1 MNVFADA
8 HTALVVVAKMT
19 ALGLLICSLEFLR
32 RPQSLDDASLM
43 SWPITRLRHRRLAGG
58 PLGASLDVA
67 VRYPSVLAVLAVRAA
82 LAVAVLVLPGPFAV
96 SPVLTVPLA
105 LTSLLI
111 LLHSSYGL
119 DGADQMLWILVGG
132 LALVTLSNTA
142 GASRIYLWFVALQA
156 CLSYFVAGVAKLSA
170 RGWRDGSFLVAIAQT
185 SMYGHQRI
193 SAFLAARRHTAIAIS
208 WLIILWESMFPI
220 VLVAPPPIAAA
231 LLCVGVAF
239 HFVNAV
245 VMGLNTF
252 FLAFVAT
259 YPAIAFC
266 VESRGF

>member
-1 MNVFADA
+1 VNVFSDA
-8 HTALVVVAKMT
+8 HTALLVVAKMA
-19 ALGLLICSLEFLR
+19 ALGLLICSLEYLR
-32 RPQSLDDASLM
+32 RPHTLGDAGLM
-43 SWPITRLRHRRLAGG
+43 SWPVTRLRHRRLASG

-67 VRYPSVLAVLAVRAA
+67 VRYPSVLGVLAVRAA
-82 LAVAVLVLPGPFAV
+82 LAAAVLLLPGPLAV
-96 SPVLTVPLA
+96 SPALTIPLA
-105 LTSLLI
+105 LTTLLI

-132 LALVTLSNTA
+132 LALVTLSNA
-142 GASRIYLWFVALQA
+142 ADASRIYLWFVALQA
-156 CLSYFVAGVAKLSA
+156 CLSYFVAGVAKLTA

-193 SAFLAARRHTAIAIS
+193 SQFLAARQPTATTIS
-208 WLIILWESMFPI
+208 WLIILWESMFPV
-220 VLVAPPPIAAA
+220 VLVVPEPIAAV
-231 LLCVGVAF
+231 LLCVGIVF

-252 FLAFVAT
+252 FVAFVAT

>member
-1 MNVFADA
+1 MNAFSDA
-8 HTALVVVAKMT
+8 HTAVIVVAKMV
-19 ALGLLICSLEFLR
+19 ALGMLICSLEYLR
-32 RPQSLDDASLM
+32 RPNSLDDAGLM
-43 SWPITRLRHRRLAGG
+43 SWPITRLRHQRLATG
-58 PLGASLDVA
+58 LVGASLDVA
-67 VRYPSVLAVLAVRAA
+67 VRYPSVLVVLAVRAA

-96 SPVLTVPLA
+96 SPVLIVPLA
-105 LTSLLI
+105 LTTLLI

-119 DGADQMLWILVGG
+119 DGADQMLWILVAG
-132 LALVTLSNTA
+132 LALVTWSSADYAPRL
-142 GASRIYLWFVALQA
+142 YLWFVALQG

-185 SMYGHQRI
+185 SMYGRQRI
-193 SAFLAARRHTAIAIS
+193 SAFLAAQRHTATAIS
-208 WLIILWESMFPI
+208 WLIILWESAFPT
-220 VLVAPPPIAAA
+220 VLVAPHPIAAV

-239 HFVNAV
+239 HFVNAF

-252 FLAFVAT
+252 FVAFVAT